1 MYKPQI
7 SIIGSRNLSTES
19 LNLVEELS
27 YCLVEAGC
35 RIVTGGMGS
44 LQKNAHKGAKLSPA
58 SSDCDTIAILP
69 GFDPKPALDHAD
81 VIIPTGLDLYR
92 NVIVANS
99 DVVISIDGG
108 AGTLSELAF
117 AWQLN
122 RSVIAVGSDGWSS
135 KLAGT
140 TLDGRR
146 PEDKLF
152 DYTDKSVED
161 VVKKVLNLLEKS
173 GDRHSG
179 IV

>member
-7 SIIGSRNLSTES
+7 SIIGSRNLSAES
-19 LNLVEELS
+19 LNLVQELS
-27 YCLVEAGC
+27 YHLVEAGC

-44 LQKNAHKGAKLSPA
+44 LQKSAHIGAKLSSA
-58 SSDCDTIAILP
+58 ASDCDTIAILP
-69 GFDPKPALDHAD
+69 GFDPAPAIGHAD
-81 VIIPTGLDLYR
+81 IIIPTGLDLYR

-122 RSVIAVGSDGWSS
+122 RSVIAVGSKGWSY

-140 TLDGRR
+140 TLDTRR
-146 PEDKLF
+146 TEDKLF
-152 DYTDKSVED
+152 DYTDSSAQE
-161 VVKKVLNLLEKS
+161 VVKKVLELLERS
-173 GDRHSG
+173 NNRHSG

>member
-7 SIIGSRNLSTES
+7 SLIGSRNLSAES
-19 LNLVEELS
+19 LKLVEALS
-27 YCLVEAGC
+27 YYLVEAGC

-44 LQKNAHKGAKLSPA
+44 LQKSAHKGAKSSSA
-58 SSDCDTIAILP
+58 ASDCDTIAILP
-69 GFDPKPALDHAD
+69 GFDPEPALGHAD
-81 VIIPTGLDLYR
+81 VVIPTGLDLYR
-92 NVIVANS
+92 NIIVANS

-122 RSVIAVGSDGWSS
+122 RSVIAVGSEGWSS

-140 TLDGRR
+140 TLDSRR
-146 PEDKLF
+146 IEDKLF
-152 DYTDKSVED
+152 DYTDNSAEE
-161 VVKKVLNLLEKS
+161 VVKKVVELLENPNN
-173 GDRHSG
+173 RHTS